1 MERLL
6 YKQLLKWKCSK
17 TRKPL
22 ILEGARQVGKTWLL
36 KQFGENEYQN
46 YVYINCDNNPYI
58 QDIFIDYDI
67 QRVLRSL
74 SAISN
79 TNILPEAT
87 LIIFDEIQECPKA
100 LTSLK
105 YFCEDAPEYHI
116 AVAGSL
122 LGLMDH
128 HGTGYPVGKVDSL
141 RLYPLSFM
149 EFLLAFEKKVLIQQI
164 QEHKWNE
171 LKSLHFQLTDFLRQY
186 YYTGGMPA
194 VVLDYV
200 QNQDL
205 KKVRSIQKQILED
218 YSMDISKH
226 APKKEIPKISMVW
239 NSIPS
244 QLAKENKKF
253 IYGALKTGAR
263 AKEFENALQ
272 WLISAGIVHKVHK
285 VKKLEMPL
293 KYYEDFDCFKL
304 YISDL
309 GLLGA
314 MAEAPAS
321 EILVGNN
328 AFSTYKGSFTE
339 QYVVQ
344 QYLSACSTESA
355 TMHEIYYYSNE
366 NSTLEIGFVMQT
378 DKVYPIEVKAEEN
391 LKSKSLST
399 ILKKDEAL
407 YGIRFSMSGYRE
419 QPKMVNVPLPLVEEY
434 FVSKLRALV

>member
-1 MERLL
+1 
-6 YKQLLKWKCSK
+6 
-17 TRKPL
+17 
-22 ILEGARQVGKTWLL
+22 
-36 KQFGENEYQN
+36 
-46 YVYINCDNNPYI
+46 
-58 QDIFIDYDI
+58 
-67 QRVLRSL
+67 
-74 SAISN
+74 
-79 TNILPEAT
+79 
-87 LIIFDEIQECPKA
+87 
-100 LTSLK
+100 
-105 YFCEDAPEYHI
+105 
-116 AVAGSL
+116 
-122 LGLMDH
+122 MDQ
-128 HGTGYPVGKVDSL
+128 HGTRYPVGKVDSL

-293 KYYEDFDCFKL
+293 KYYEDIDCFKL

-366 NSTLEIGFVMQT
+366 NSTLEIDFVMQT

-399 ILKKDEAL
+399 VLKKDEAL

-419 QPKMVNVPLPLVEEY
+419 QPQMVNVPLPLVEEY